1 MSLRGRLFALTYDRQ
16 LARAED
22 AGLRAMRLRLLA
34 GAGGDVLEIGGGT
47 GANLTCYGPA
57 VGSLTITERCAGT
70 NTSRNT
76 SDLLPVPANPSTCQS
91 STISVSESGTR
102 R

>member
-34 GAGGDVLEIGGGT
+34 VRAGRLPQV
-47 GANLTCYGPA
+47 AAQPRPALTARGCARVALGWRRRPGRAAPA
-57 VGSLTITERCAGT
+57 
-70 NTSRNT
+70 
-76 SDLLPVPANPSTCQS
+76 
-91 STISVSESGTR
+91 
-102 R
+102 